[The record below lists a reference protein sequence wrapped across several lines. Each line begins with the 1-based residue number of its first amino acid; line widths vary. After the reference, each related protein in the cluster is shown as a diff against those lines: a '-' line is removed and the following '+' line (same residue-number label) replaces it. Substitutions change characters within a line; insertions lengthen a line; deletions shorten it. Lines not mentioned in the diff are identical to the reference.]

1 MNLSQ
6 LLAVLKRRK
15 WIILLTTVVAAIIAG
30 LASSL
35 ISPLFA
41 ATATVRV
48 ATSTAGRVEYA
59 DYIYAERLMNT
70 YAQTI
75 LSRPILDQIAADLNL
90 TTLPEVTVDVVR
102 DTELL
107 RITAEG
113 PDPAIAQAV
122 ANALADVL
130 KTQSQALYT
139 GSTKSPRDILGEL
152 VARTE
157 SELAQAR
164 AERDQLLAARAD
176 ESDNVRLES
185 LNSTIQLKEQ
195 TLALLLTQY
204 ESAQLTEAVR
214 ANAVSIIEPAE
225 LPLDP
230 SKPNKKINVLLGTL
244 SGLLAGLGLAL
255 FIENADSTLHST
267 DDIRATA
274 DLPVLGRIPAVKR
287 RGRAN
292 GLLPFT
298 EGASIES
305 EAYRGLRTNLL
316 AAGSEHKL
324 KSLLITSADRGEGK
338 STVIANLALT
348 FAKAG
353 RRVALIDADLR
364 LPVQHTLFGLPNSAG
379 LSNVLRQTC
388 PVEAVMQNGQAPGL
402 YVITSG
408 PEPENP
414 TELLDSDAMRAVIRQ
429 LAADYDVLLIDTP
442 CLLSITDAAV
452 LGPMADAVL
461 LLVSCGQ
468 TRREEVGAALR
479 QLADVKANTL
489 GIIANRAEHSH
500 RYNYYYSNHRRW
512 PLAKPR

>member
-75 LSRPILDQIAADLNL
+75 LSRPILDQVAADLNL

-157 SELAQAR
+157 SELAQA
-164 AERDQLLAARAD
+164 ASTTQLVPCR
-176 ESDNVRLES
+176 SRRL
-185 LNSTIQLKEQ
+185 
-195 TLALLLTQY
+195 
-204 ESAQLTEAVR
+204 
-214 ANAVSIIEPAE
+214 
-225 LPLDP
+225 
-230 SKPNKKINVLLGTL
+230 
-244 SGLLAGLGLAL
+244 
-255 FIENADSTLHST
+255 
-267 DDIRATA
+267 
-274 DLPVLGRIPAVKR
+274 
-287 RGRAN
+287 
-292 GLLPFT
+292 
-298 EGASIES
+298 
-305 EAYRGLRTNLL
+305 
-316 AAGSEHKL
+316 
-324 KSLLITSADRGEGK
+324 
-338 STVIANLALT
+338 
-348 FAKAG
+348 
-353 RRVALIDADLR
+353 
-364 LPVQHTLFGLPNSAG
+364 
-379 LSNVLRQTC
+379 
-388 PVEAVMQNGQAPGL
+388 
-402 YVITSG
+402 
-408 PEPENP
+408 
-414 TELLDSDAMRAVIRQ
+414 AMRPATT
-429 LAADYDVLLIDTP
+429 LP
-442 CLLSITDAAV
+442 SSP
-452 LGPMADAVL
+452 GNEF
-461 LLVSCGQ
+461 SCQG
-468 TRREEVGAALR
+468 T
-479 QLADVKANTL
+479 
-489 GIIANRAEHSH
+489 
-500 RYNYYYSNHRRW
+500 
-512 PLAKPR
+512 